1 VHLHLDG
8 ITSGIT
14 IARRAKVRKDHVI
27 VRLSALLGPEWLQ
40 AYALVDLKPSV
51 DVDSFR
57 FEFTTRMTYH
67 HETEKY
73 VGGVPGD
80 LFVGFFAKGQVQL
93 YEELSKIRAM
103 PEVAQMK
110 DWAVANFPTK
120 KAEITALDWKII
132 KSLRSDSQKNAAS
145 IAMELDISTET
156 TEARL
161 DYIKNIPLGLS
172 IEPPNEK
179 IWSFCEIGFNFIGT
193 TLKEKISEL
202 AKIGKPF
209 GAATSGSAGALM
221 VEPKSIEE
229 LQEMIKRVAAVDGVK
244 VAGYAFCED
253 MIWNQPWLDRFID
266 DQIEAMERQTQT
278 A

>member
-1 VHLHLDG
+1 M
-8 ITSGIT
+8 
-14 IARRAKVRKDHVI
+14 RKDHVI

-40 AYALVDLKPSV
+40 AYALVDLKPDV
-51 DVDSFR
+51 DVDAFR
-57 FEFTTRMTYH
+57 FEITNRMTYH

-80 LFVGFFAKGQVQL
+80 LFIGFFAKGQVQL
-93 YEELSKIRAM
+93 YEELSKMRAM
-103 PEVAQMK
+103 AEVAQIK
-110 DWAVANFPTK
+110 DWAVANFPTN

-132 KSLRSDSQKNAAS
+132 KSFRSDSQKNAES
-145 IAMELDISTET
+145 IAKELDISTKT
-156 TEARL
+156 IEARL
-161 DYIKNIPLGLS
+161 AHIKNIPLGLS

-179 IWSFCEIGFNFIGT
+179 MWSFAEIHFNFMGT
-193 TLKEKISEL
+193 TFKEKISEL

-209 GAATSGSAGALM
+209 AATTSRFSGALM

-229 LQEMIKRVAAVDGVK
+229 FQEMIKKVAAVAGVK

-253 MIWNQPWLDRFID
+253 MIWTQPWLDRFID
-266 DQIEAMERQTQT
+266 DQIEAMEKQAHT

>member
-1 VHLHLDG
+1 M
-8 ITSGIT
+8 
-14 IARRAKVRKDHVI
+14 RKDHVI

-40 AYALVDLKPSV
+40 AYALVDLKPGV
-51 DVDSFR
+51 DVDAFR
-57 FEFTTRMTYH
+57 FEFATRMTYH

-103 PEVAQMK
+103 PEIAQIK
-110 DWAVANFPTK
+110 DWAVACFPTK
-120 KAEITALDWKII
+120 KAEITILDWKII
-132 KSLRSDSQKNAAS
+132 KSLRSDSQKTAAS
-145 IAMELDISTET
+145 IAMELDIPTKT
-156 TEARL
+156 IEARL
-161 DYIKNIPLGLS
+161 DHIKNIPLGLS

-179 IWSFCEIGFNFIGT
+179 IWSFCEIDFNFIGT

-202 AKIGKPF
+202 SKIGKPF
-209 GAATSGSAGALM
+209 AAATSGFSGALM

-229 LQEMIKRVAAVDGVK
+229 LHEMIRRVAAVDGVK

-266 DQIEAMERQTQT
+266 DQIEAMEKQTQT